1 MPLRK
6 MKVSEWIKV
15 QDNPIQ
21 RDTERHAAKAKHLLT
36 PLSIHAIVY
45 AAELPDGKL
54 VKLDGHTRALLWK
67 RNQVQHPPEVE
78 CHIVPVQSM
87 EEAKRLYQT
96 LDSKEALETTTDKV
110 SGAFNELNFY
120 PESGLLKRGSISTGL
135 RAAWYI
141 REGSTGIGG
150 WGKKVQ
156 RPYVIYDAVKEFS
169 TELFALDDF
178 ETKHFNPTT
187 GVILAFILTMRKF
200 GPRMIPFWRT
210 IFANGGDKKAGK
222 MDPEQAVIE
231 LILDRKGRA
240 HGGSAIIDIAS
251 RIVKAAEVWV
261 EGGEFIK
268 LPTPYDLTGYIDN
281 SKPAIQ
287 LIKGKESGAAK

>member
-6 MKVSEWIKV
+6 MRVSDWIKV

-36 PLSIHAIVY
+36 PLPIHAIVY
-45 AAELPDGKL
+45 AAELPTGKL

-78 CHIVPVQSM
+78 CHIIQVSDLD
-87 EEAKRLYQT
+87 EAKRLYQT
-96 LDSKEALETTTDKV
+96 LDSKEALETVTDKV

-135 RAAWYI
+135 RAAWQI
-141 REGSTGIGG
+141 QQGASGIGG
-150 WGKKVQ
+150 WTAKKVNK
-156 RPYVIYDAVKEFS
+156 PYNVYDAVKEFS
-169 TELFALDDF
+169 TELFALDSF
-178 ETKHFNPTT
+178 ETKHFSPTT
-187 GVILAFILTMRKF
+187 GIILAFILTARKH
-200 GPRMIPFWRT
+200 GARIMPFWRT
-210 IFANGGDKKAGK
+210 IFANGGAKKNGK

-231 LILDRKGRA
+231 LTLERRGRA

-251 RIVKAAEVWV
+251 RTVKAAEVWI
-261 EGGEFIK
+261 EGGEFSK
-268 LPTPYDLTGYIDN
+268 LPTPYDLTNYIDGK
-281 SKPAIQ
+281 KPANQ
-287 LIKGKESGAAK
+287 LIKGK